1 MRQIADPLLV
11 YYLYHSGFAVVTERH
26 ILVFD
31 YYRDC
36 PSQCSTTI
44 EQILDRALG
53 KQVVVFVS
61 HAHHDHYNPVIWD
74 WRAKYADIHYV
85 VSADV
90 GVSIGSNDVTVM
102 QAHKKASVGALD
114 IATYASTDAGVAF
127 WVEADGYSIF
137 HAGDLNWW
145 HWEGEPDED
154 NAAMAKQYAR
164 EIDAMPS
171 AVDIAFI
178 PVDPRLLQAYALG
191 LIYFMSRVEAR
202 LIFPMHFADDYA
214 VFTWLKRD
222 LSAEALS
229 RIAQITPSPLP
240 FYLDS
245 RSGR

>member
-1 MRQIADPLLV
+1 MRQIADQLLV
-11 YYLYHSGFAVVTERH
+11 YYLYHSGFAVATEHH

-44 EQILDRALG
+44 EQILDRAQG

-61 HAHHDHYNPVIWD
+61 HAHHDHYNPIIWE
-74 WRAKYADIHYV
+74 WRAKCADIRYV

-90 GVSIGSNDVTVM
+90 SVPIGSDDVTVM
-102 QAHKKASVGALD
+102 QAHRKASVGALN

-154 NAAMAKQYAR
+154 NSAMAKQYAH
-164 EIDAMPS
+164 EIDCMPS
-171 AVDIAFI
+171 SVDIAFV
-178 PVDPRLLQAYALG
+178 PVDPRLEQAFALG
-191 LIYFMSRVEAR
+191 LTYFMSRVEAR
-202 LIFPMHFADDYA
+202 LIFPMHFANDYS
-214 VFTWLKRD
+214 VFAWLKRD
-222 LSAEALS
+222 LSADALS
-229 RIAQITPSPLP
+229 RIAEITPSPLP
-240 FYLDS
+240 FYLD
-245 RSGR
+245 GRGDR

>member
-11 YYLYHSGFAVVTERH
+11 YYLYHSGFAVATERH

-31 YYRDC
+31 YYRDS
-36 PSQCSTTI
+36 PTACSTTI
-44 EQILDRALG
+44 EQILARAQG

-61 HAHHDHYNPVIWD
+61 HAHHDHYNPIIWD
-74 WRAKYADIHYV
+74 WRAKCADIRYV
-85 VSADV
+85 VSVDV
-90 GVSIGSNDVTVM
+90 SVPIGLNDVTVM
-102 QAHKKASVGALD
+102 QAHKKASVGALS

-145 HWEGEPDED
+145 HWEGEPDEE
-154 NAAMAKQYAR
+154 NSAMAKQYAQ
-164 EIDAMPS
+164 EIDRMPS
-171 AVDIAFI
+171 SVDIAFV

-191 LIYFMSRVEAR
+191 LTYFMSRVEAR
-202 LIFPMHFADDYA
+202 LIFPMHFADDYS

-229 RIAQITPSPLP
+229 RIVEITPSPLP

-245 RSGR
+245 RGDR